1 MPVCYN
7 CGMDVHDNPYQ
18 KDGEIFCSKR
28 CYERYTQTQRLT
40 DELRKAHEA
49 TIEVLVT
56 ALDARE
62 KETGKHSHRVARYT
76 LLMAERMGLPKDECK
91 IIYHGALLHDIG
103 KIGVSDNI
111 LLKPDK
117 LTEDE
122 WIEMRKHPV
131 IGHNILKNIDY
142 FAEASEIVL
151 THEERYD
158 GTGYPRSL
166 RGEEIPLG
174 SRLFVIS
181 DTIDAITFD
190 RPYRKAKPFEVA
202 MEEINAHLGTQFD
215 PLAVSTFNKCA
226 QELEELIHI
235 YYNEIKSYEKEET
248 LYDPVCTMETN
259 KSSRFYSLYNN
270 KTFYF
275 CSKNCQEIF
284 DKNPE
289 KYEKQ
294 TNFIRIHK
302 HEVFN
307 HKR

>member
-18 KDGEIFCSKR
+18 KDGKIFCSER
-28 CYERYTQTQRLT
+28 CYDKYTQTQHLT
-40 DELRKAHEA
+40 EELKKAHEL

-103 KIGVSDNI
+103 KIGVPDNI

-131 IGHNILKNIDY
+131 IGHNILKDVDY
-142 FAEASEIVL
+142 FADAREIVL

-190 RPYRKAKPFEVA
+190 RPYRQSKSFEAAVK
-202 MEEINAHLGTQFD
+202 EITAHSGTQFD
-215 PLAVSTFNKCA
+215 PLAVSIFNKCA
-226 QELEELIHI
+226 RELEELVHI
-235 YYNEIKSYEKEET
+235 YYEDIKQHAKENI
-248 LYDPVCTMETN
+248 LHDPICTMEVTP
-259 KSSRFYSLYNN
+259 RTPFYSEY
-270 KTFYF
+270 KGHIFYF
-275 CSKNCQEIF
+275 CSQNCKELF
-284 DKNPE
+284 EKNPQ
-289 KYEKQ
+289 KY
-294 TNFIRIHK
+294 
-302 HEVFN
+302 FN
-307 HKR
+307 SI